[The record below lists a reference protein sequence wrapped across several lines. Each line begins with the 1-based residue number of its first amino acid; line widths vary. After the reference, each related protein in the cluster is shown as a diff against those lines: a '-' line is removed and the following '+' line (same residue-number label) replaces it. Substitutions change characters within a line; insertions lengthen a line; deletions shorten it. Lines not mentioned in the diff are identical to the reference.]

1 MDIKEAWK
9 RTSEILQEAQS
20 KNMWCEIDS
29 ILAAHIREQ
38 TTLRAERDAL
48 AAKVR
53 ELEEEN
59 RSLKDYN
66 PFVSAAIGHE
76 TKRAEKAEAEL
87 AAAKVKADALD
98 RLEEM
103 RANVQFYG
111 DIVQL
116 VQYDPYRCTD
126 KNTTS
131 LIDAIHEADRK
142 DKP

>member
-1 MDIKEAWK
+1 MSLASGMGDPNP
-9 RTSEILQEAQS
+9 QET
-20 KNMWCEIDS
+20 
-29 ILAAHIREQ
+29 IRE
-38 TTLRAERDAL
+38 LRAERDAL

-131 LIDAIHEADRK
+131 LIDAINEADRK

>member
-87 AAAKVKADALD
+87 AAAKFKADALD

-131 LIDAIHEADRK
+131 LIDAINEADRK

>member
-1 MDIKEAWK
+1 MVSGE
-9 RTSEILQEAQS
+9 
-20 KNMWCEIDS
+20 M
-29 ILAAHIREQ
+29 
-38 TTLRAERDAL
+38 TLREVLLAESYQMEIADLRSQLADAQAYATSAIAQRD
-48 AAKVR
+48 
-53 ELEEEN
+53 
-59 RSLKDYN
+59 
-66 PFVSAAIGHE
+66 
-76 TKRAEKAEAEL
+76 KAEAEL
-87 AAAKVKADALD
+87 AAAKAKADALD

-131 LIDAIHEADRK
+131 LIDAINEADRK

>member
-53 ELEEEN
+53 ELEEDFVRMRN
-59 RSLKDYN
+59 DYN
-66 PFVSAAIGHE
+66 YLSEQYHE
-76 TKRAEKAEAEL
+76 VQCYCEKAEAEL

-131 LIDAIHEADRK
+131 LIDAINEADRK